1 MRELM
6 GKKSGDFA
14 SYWAKQEKSVEKALA
29 KTVEMIEA
37 LEEN

>member
-6 GKKSGDFA
+6 GKKSGDFT
-14 SYWAKQEKSVEKALA
+14 SYWAKQEESVEKALA
-29 KTVEMIEA
+29 KTVEMIET